1 MGSCGRALTER
12 CREQPDFKGPL
23 SRRGGNEDTEN
34 FENVFQNSSVEN
46 NRSPLDG
53 VFCRERGIHLKETGG
68 RDGAGFHYRTA
79 TRNWQNEGNVTL
91 SFLRLCQT
99 LN

>member
-1 MGSCGRALTER
+1 M
-12 CREQPDFKGPL
+12 
-23 SRRGGNEDTEN
+23 EN

-68 RDGAGFHYRTA
+68 GDGAGFHYRTA

-91 SFLRLCQT
+91 SFLRFCAVPHTRRPHHFLSRSMPS
-99 LN
+99 